1 METRKEKMPY
11 VEEEK
16 GLPTHQKETYI
27 QTPSSPNK
35 AKGKPSV
42 VQSIFTP
49 STWTRGSDATVSTPS
64 AASTSTSSS
73 SSSGDT
79 IELLTGKKNHFGKD
93 SGSAKSQ
100 LTSNERFEIIIRIVK
115 ASMKISGLNRNAYCE
130 AYMNGQLFDT
140 TEVVKC
146 PHYFDHCVY
155 RSFPDGA
162 FASKTVFTFVL
173 HKQRWAS
180 AGFKIVGSVDICV
193 RDLIPFL
200 DTATF
205 EKTFRLDNSS
215 NKCGFKTPC
224 SLTMQFQLKHMA
236 NSEDLSIHD
245 NPSPMLGMKWPRY
258 VQLEVDCSV

>member
-1 METRKEKMPY
+1 MKTREEKMNY
-11 VEEEK
+11 VEEGK
-16 GLPTHQKETYI
+16 GLFTHQEETSLRA
-27 QTPSSPNK
+27 PSSSPNK
-35 AKGKPSV
+35 AEGKTSV
-42 VQSIFTP
+42 VQNIFTP

-73 SSSGDT
+73 SGDN
-79 IELLTGKKNHFGKD
+79 IELLTGKKNHFDEKC
-93 SGSAKSQ
+93 GSSKSQ

-115 ASMKISGLNRNAYCE
+115 ASMKISGLNRDAYCE

-180 AGFKIVGSVDICV
+180 AGFKVVGSVDICV

-215 NKCGFKTPC
+215 KKCGFKAPC

-258 VQLEVDCSV
+258 IQLEVDCSV